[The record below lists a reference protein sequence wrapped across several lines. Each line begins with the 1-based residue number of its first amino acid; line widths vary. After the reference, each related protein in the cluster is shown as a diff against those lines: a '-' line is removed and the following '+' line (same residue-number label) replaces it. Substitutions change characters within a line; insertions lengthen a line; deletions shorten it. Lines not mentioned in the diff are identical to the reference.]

1 MLTKAGY
8 ANSSIAAAVASLCQ
22 TAPPT
27 VSGTGSDGDTHK
39 TPRVPTADF
48 VLSALGHVKPEDA
61 AAWGDRGLR
70 CTVRHARRCGML
82 QGVDTYA
89 IDVTDIRYYG
99 KGLEDY
105 TRKTYPSNGTSTAIS
120 HITFHGIGGTANIVL
135 ASKLFPR
142 NCKLA
147 DFVTKLLAAAARS
160 GVPVR
165 HLLLDRGFFSVDCML
180 AAGLMGRTYIMPAVK
195 NSRIRDLIIEYH
207 EGRRTQ
213 VSETFTLLIVKK
225 SKKGRREERQEEEEG
240 EERRRRD
247 IAIRGVCNQQEDQE
261 RPGHHRLD
269 PRGISHQVGRSRR
282 GSA

>member
-1 MLTKAGY
+1 MVTKPDDQTTYRYEITASKLKIICSLFEELDLRLSKRYNAVYGHRDILHVLTKAGY

-48 VLSALGHVKPEDA
+48 VLSAPGHVKPEDA

-105 TRKTYPSNGTSTAIS
+105 TRKTQPEQRNL
-120 HITFHGIGGTANIVL
+120 HGHL
-135 ASKLFPR
+135 AHHVSR
-142 NCKLA
+142 NRRYRKHR
-147 DFVTKLLAAAARS
+147 T
-160 GVPVR
+160 GVQTVPQE
-165 HLLLDRGFFSVDCML
+165 LQT
-180 AAGLMGRTYIMPAVK
+180 GRF
-195 NSRIRDLIIEYH
+195 RD
-207 EGRRTQ
+207 
-213 VSETFTLLIVKK
+213 
-225 SKKGRREERQEEEEG
+225 
-240 EERRRRD
+240 
-247 IAIRGVCNQQEDQE
+247 
-261 RPGHHRLD
+261 
-269 PRGISHQVGRSRR
+269 
-282 GSA
+282 